1 MRYTLKKL
9 LLVGLAAA
17 ILYGVVSQIVRINNS
32 VRNALAE
39 ERARLTTQNRV
50 PFEKKALAP
59 HLAGD
64 VKILQNGNAT
74 RDFVRFRESYFAAT
88 GGGLV
93 EYSAD
98 GKLLKHF
105 TVLDGLPESDLTA
118 LAVYKDRLF
127 IGTRAKNLVAF
138 DGEKFENYTFTNR
151 QPEAITTFLETDGQL
166 LIGTAAGGLIE
177 FDGAH
182 FAEIEADGKRI
193 AAVNCLYKDGARLV
207 VGTFDDGVWIDEA
220 GVWTHLTTGDGLPSN
235 RVVGIARAGENLY
248 VAADF
253 GLAILND
260 KTLRAVA
267 VLPALSGLI
276 ARGNQIYL
284 AKDDGKIFTFDR
296 SLNEFSD
303 KTNSRNA
310 RLVATDGKFW
320 LVSNQGISEITGAQ
334 IKPFGENRNDSL
346 TDNFVSALAFDKHKN
361 LWIGT
366 FRDGIDVFDGNGK
379 KLKHLESEAVRE
391 INFLQTRGET
401 VSAATASGL
410 IDFKND
416 FSSEIQTRKD
426 GLPSDSV
433 THFSGAILATSK
445 GLAFRD
451 ENENWRVLSTVQN
464 LPNNSVYT
472 TLQAGKKLYA
482 GTLGGLAEI
491 ENNRVVRTFKDS
503 NSNLKTN
510 WTTALVRAGERIFVG
525 TYGGGI
531 FELLPSGEIRAF
543 EGETGKFVVNP
554 NAFFA
559 DGERLYAGT
568 LAGVKILD
576 LRTHEWKTIKKILP
590 SETVLS
596 VAGDDKHIYFGTTNG
611 VARVE
616 KSYFIK
622 GENE

>member
-1 MRYTLKKL
+1 MRLLVKKIL
-9 LLVGLAAA
+9 LLGLAAA
-17 ILYGVVSQIVRINNS
+17 ILYGVVSQIIRVRNS

-39 ERARLTTQNRV
+39 ERARLNTPNRV

-59 HLAGD
+59 HTAGD
-64 VKILQNGNAT
+64 VQILQNTDAT
-74 RDFVRFRESYFAAT
+74 RDFVKFRAGYFAAT
-88 GGGLV
+88 GGGLA

-98 GKLLKHF
+98 GKLVKHF

-127 IGTRAKNLVAF
+127 IGTRSANLVAF
-138 DGEKFENYTFTNR
+138 DGGKFENYTFTDR
-151 QPEAITTFLETDGQL
+151 KMQAVTTFLNTDGKL
-166 LIGTAAGGLIE
+166 LVGTAAGGLIE
-177 FDGAH
+177 WDGAH
-182 FAEIEADGKRI
+182 FAEIEADEKRI

-207 VGTFDDGVWIDEA
+207 VGTFDNGVWIYDSD
-220 GVWTHLTTGDGLPSN
+220 VWTRLTSGDGLPSN
-235 RVVGIARAGENLY
+235 RVVGVARAGENLY
-248 VAADF
+248 VGTDF

-267 VLPALSGLI
+267 VLPALSGL
-276 ARGNQIYL
+276 ATRGNQLYL
-284 AKDDGKIFTFDR
+284 VKDDGKIFTFDR
-296 SLNEFSD
+296 SLHEFSD
-303 KTNSRNA
+303 KTKSRNA
-310 RLVATDGKFW
+310 RLVAADGKFW
-320 LVSNQGISEITGAQ
+320 LVSNQGISEINVAQ
-334 IKPFGENRNDSL
+334 IKPFGVTGSDSL
-346 TDNFVSALAFDKHKN
+346 TDNFVSALAFDKHRN

-366 FRDGIDVFDGNGK
+366 FRDGIDVFNGNGK
-379 KLKHLESEAVRE
+379 KLKHIESETVRE
-391 INFLQTRGET
+391 INFLQAKGEA

-410 IDFKND
+410 IDFKKD
-416 FSSEIQTRKD
+416 FSNNIQTKTD

-433 THFSGAILATSK
+433 THFTEAVLATAK

-451 ENENWRVLSTVQN
+451 ENEKWRVLSTVQN

-472 TLQAGKKLYA
+472 ALQAGRKLYA

-510 WTTALVRAGERIFVG
+510 WTTALIAANERIFVG
-525 TYGGGI
+525 TYGGGV

-543 EGETGKFVVNP
+543 ESETGKFVVNP

-576 LRTHEWKTIKKILP
+576 LRTHEWRTIKKILP

-596 VAGDDKHIYFGTTNG
+596 IAGDASHIYFGTASG

-616 KSYFIK
+616 KSYFAK
-622 GENE
+622 GESE